1 MAKARNKM
9 ADLRDKLER
18 ERRFSDAEIEL
29 LAGCER
35 AYLAALGRFYNSLP
49 STKQALYGASAGTP
63 KAINILEYSELFRR
77 FDCIALHDTGI
88 FAF

>member
-1 MAKARNKM
+1 M